1 MNGTNDQM
9 GLLNKKKEPMI
20 NQPEDMS
27 PLESVTHLFS
37 AIQLVDQDAS
47 YEERI
52 SWSRSIAELFPK
64 LSIDRAENFLNEAY
78 QVLNGQTSSDRSDYL
93 VRLLDRI
100 NTLLSPDQ
108 INSMGPK
115 IADLIEADGIVMTSE
130 MEIARLIETRLNIKI
145 SIDEDL

>member
-1 MNGTNDQM
+1 M
-9 GLLNKKKEPMI
+9 GLLNNKKQPII

-27 PLESVTHLFS
+27 PLESVTHLFA
-37 AIQLVDQDAS
+37 AIQLVDQDAN

-52 SWSRSIAELFPK
+52 SWSRSIAELFPE
-64 LSIDRAENFLNEAY
+64 LSMDRAENFLNESY
-78 QVLNGQTSSDRSDYL
+78 KVLSGQTSSDRSDYL

-100 NTLLSPDQ
+100 NTLLSPEQ

-130 MEIARLIETRLNIKI
+130 MEIAKLIETRLNIKI

>member
-1 MNGTNDQM
+1 M
-9 GLLNKKKEPMI
+9 GLLNNKKEPII

-27 PLESVTHLFS
+27 PLESVTHLFA
-37 AIQLVDQDAS
+37 AIQLVDQDAN

-52 SWSRSIAELFPK
+52 SWSRSIAELFPE
-64 LSIDRAENFLNEAY
+64 LSMDRAENFLNESY
-78 QVLNGQTSSDRSDYL
+78 QVLSGQTSSDRSDYL

-100 NTLLSPDQ
+100 NTLLSPEQ

-130 MEIARLIETRLNIKI
+130 MEIAKLIETRLNIKI

>member
-1 MNGTNDQM
+1 
-9 GLLNKKKEPMI
+9 MI

-27 PLESVTHLFS
+27 PLESVTHLFV

-52 SWSRSIAELFPK
+52 SWSRSIAELFPE

>member
-1 MNGTNDQM
+1 
-9 GLLNKKKEPMI
+9 MI

-27 PLESVTHLFS
+27 PLESVTHLFA
-37 AIQLVDQDAS
+37 AIQLVDQDAN

-52 SWSRSIAELFPK
+52 SWSRSIAELFPE

>member
-1 MNGTNDQM
+1 
-9 GLLNKKKEPMI
+9 MI

-27 PLESVTHLFS
+27 PLESVTHLFA
-37 AIQLVDQDAS
+37 AIQLVEQDAS

-52 SWSRSIAELFPK
+52 SWSRSIAELFPE

>member
-1 MNGTNDQM
+1 M
-9 GLLNKKKEPMI
+9 GLLNNKKQPII

-27 PLESVTHLFS
+27 PLESVTHLFA
-37 AIQLVDQDAS
+37 AIQLVDQDAN

-52 SWSRSIAELFPK
+52 SWSRSIAELFPE
-64 LSIDRAENFLNEAY
+64 LSMDRAENFLNESY
-78 QVLNGQTSSDRSDYL
+78 QVLSGQTSSDRSDYL

-100 NTLLSPDQ
+100 NTLLSPEQ

-130 MEIARLIETRLNIKI
+130 MEIAKLIETRLNIKI

>member
-1 MNGTNDQM
+1 
-9 GLLNKKKEPMI
+9 MI

-27 PLESVTHLFS
+27 PLESVTHLFA

-52 SWSRSIAELFPK
+52 SWSRSIEELFPE

>member
-1 MNGTNDQM
+1 
-9 GLLNKKKEPMI
+9 MI

-27 PLESVTHLFS
+27 PLESVTHLFA

-52 SWSRSIAELFPK
+52 SWSRSIAELFPE

-93 VRLLDRI
+93 VRLLGRI

-115 IADLIEADGIVMTSE
+115 IANLIEADGIVMTSE

>member
-1 MNGTNDQM
+1 M
-9 GLLNKKKEPMI
+9 
-20 NQPEDMS
+20 
-27 PLESVTHLFS
+27 
-37 AIQLVDQDAS
+37 
-47 YEERI
+47 
-52 SWSRSIAELFPK
+52 
-64 LSIDRAENFLNEAY
+64 DRAENFLNEAY
-78 QVLNGQTSSDRSDYL
+78 QVLSGQTSSDRSDYI

-100 NTLLSPDQ
+100 NTLLLPEQ

>member
-1 MNGTNDQM
+1 M
-9 GLLNKKKEPMI
+9 GLLNNKKGPII

-27 PLESVTHLFS
+27 PLESVTHLFA
-37 AIQLVDQDAS
+37 AIQLVDQDAN
-47 YEERI
+47 YDERI
-52 SWSRSIAELFPK
+52 SWSRSIAELFPE
-64 LSIDRAENFLNEAY
+64 LSMDRAENFLNEAY

-100 NTLLSPDQ
+100 NTLLSPEQ

-130 MEIARLIETRLNIKI
+130 MEIAKLIETRLNINI

>member
-1 MNGTNDQM
+1 M
-9 GLLNKKKEPMI
+9 GLLNNKKGPII

-27 PLESVTHLFS
+27 PLESVTHLFA
-37 AIQLVDQDAS
+37 AIQLVDQDAN
-47 YEERI
+47 YDERI
-52 SWSRSIAELFPK
+52 SWSRSIAELFPE
-64 LSIDRAENFLNEAY
+64 LSMDRAENFLNESY
-78 QVLNGQTSSDRSDYL
+78 QVLIGQTSSDRSDYL

-100 NTLLSPDQ
+100 NTLLSPEQ

-130 MEIARLIETRLNIKI
+130 MEIAKLIETRLNIKI

>member
-1 MNGTNDQM
+1 M
-9 GLLNKKKEPMI
+9 GLLNNKKGPII

-27 PLESVTHLFS
+27 PLESVTHLFA
-37 AIQLVDQDAS
+37 AIQLVDQDAN

-52 SWSRSIAELFPK
+52 SWSRSIAELFPE
-64 LSIDRAENFLNEAY
+64 LSMDRAEYFLNDSY
-78 QVLNGQTSSDRSDYL
+78 QVLSGQTSSDRSDYL

-100 NTLLSPDQ
+100 NTLLSPEQ

-130 MEIARLIETRLNIKI
+130 MEIAKLIETRLNIKI

>member
-1 MNGTNDQM
+1 M
-9 GLLNKKKEPMI
+9 GLLNNKKGPII

-27 PLESVTHLFS
+27 PLESVAHLFA
-37 AIQLVDQDAS
+37 AIQLVDQDAN

-52 SWSRSIAELFPK
+52 SWSRAIAELFPE
-64 LSIDRAENFLNEAY
+64 LSMDRAENFLNESY
-78 QVLNGQTSSDRSDYL
+78 QVLSGQTSSDRSDYL
-93 VRLLDRI
+93 ARLLDRI
-100 NTLLSPDQ
+100 NTLLSPEQ

-130 MEIARLIETRLNIKI
+130 MEIAKLIETRLNIKI

>member
-1 MNGTNDQM
+1 M
-9 GLLNKKKEPMI
+9 GLLNNKKEPII

-27 PLESVTHLFS
+27 PLESVTHLFA
-37 AIQLVDQDAS
+37 AIQLVDQDAN

-52 SWSRSIAELFPK
+52 SWSRSIAELFPE
-64 LSIDRAENFLNEAY
+64 LSMDRAENFLNESY
-78 QVLNGQTSSDRSDYL
+78 KVLSGQTSSDRSDYL

-100 NTLLSPDQ
+100 NTLLSPEQ

-130 MEIARLIETRLNIKI
+130 MEIAKLIETRLNIKI

>member
-1 MNGTNDQM
+1 M
-9 GLLNKKKEPMI
+9 GLLNNKKGPII

-27 PLESVTHLFS
+27 PLESVTHLFA
-37 AIQLVDQDAS
+37 AIQLVDQDAN

-52 SWSRSIAELFPK
+52 SWSRSFAELFPE
-64 LSIDRAENFLNEAY
+64 LSMDRAENFLNESY
-78 QVLNGQTSSDRSDYL
+78 QVLSGQTSSDRSDYL

-100 NTLLSPDQ
+100 NTLLSPEQ

-130 MEIARLIETRLNIKI
+130 MEIAKLIETRLNIKI

>member
-1 MNGTNDQM
+1 
-9 GLLNKKKEPMI
+9 MI

-27 PLESVTHLFS
+27 PLESVTHLFA

-52 SWSRSIAELFPK
+52 SWSRSIAELFPE

-130 MEIARLIETRLNIKI
+130 MEIARLVETRLNIKI

>member
-1 MNGTNDQM
+1 M
-9 GLLNKKKEPMI
+9 GLLNNKKGPII

-27 PLESVTHLFS
+27 PLESVTHLFA
-37 AIQLVDQDAS
+37 AIQLVDQDAN

-52 SWSRSIAELFPK
+52 SWSRSIAELFPE
-64 LSIDRAENFLNEAY
+64 LAMDRAENFLNEAY
-78 QVLNGQTSSDRSDYL
+78 QVLSGQTSSDRSDYL

-100 NTLLSPDQ
+100 NTLLSPEQ

-130 MEIARLIETRLNIKI
+130 MEIAKLIETRLNIKI

>member
-1 MNGTNDQM
+1 M
-9 GLLNKKKEPMI
+9 GLLNNKKQSII

-27 PLESVTHLFS
+27 PLESVTHLFA
-37 AIQLVDQDAS
+37 AIQLVDQDAN

-52 SWSRSIAELFPK
+52 SWSRSIAELFPE
-64 LSIDRAENFLNEAY
+64 LSMDRAENFLNESY
-78 QVLNGQTSSDRSDYL
+78 QVLSGQTSSDRSDYL

-100 NTLLSPDQ
+100 NTLLSPEQ

-130 MEIARLIETRLNIKI
+130 MEIAKLIETRLNIKI

>member
-1 MNGTNDQM
+1 
-9 GLLNKKKEPMI
+9 MI

-27 PLESVTHLFS
+27 PLESVTHLFA

-52 SWSRSIAELFPK
+52 SWSRSIAELFPE

-93 VRLLDRI
+93 VRLLGRI

-130 MEIARLIETRLNIKI
+130 MEIAKLIETKLNIKI

>member
-1 MNGTNDQM
+1 
-9 GLLNKKKEPMI
+9 MI

-27 PLESVTHLFS
+27 PLESVTHLFA

-52 SWSRSIAELFPK
+52 SWSRSIAELFPE

-93 VRLLDRI
+93 VRLLGRI

-130 MEIARLIETRLNIKI
+130 MEIAKLIETRLSIKI

>member
-1 MNGTNDQM
+1 M
-9 GLLNKKKEPMI
+9 GLLNNKKGPII

-27 PLESVTHLFS
+27 PLESVTHLFA
-37 AIQLVDQDAS
+37 AIQLVDQDAN

-52 SWSRSIAELFPK
+52 SWSRSIAELFPE
-64 LSIDRAENFLNEAY
+64 LSMDRAENFLNESY
-78 QVLNGQTSSDRSDYL
+78 QVLSGQTSSDRSDYL

-100 NTLLSPDQ
+100 NTLLSPEQ

-130 MEIARLIETRLNIKI
+130 MEIAKLIETRLSIKI

>member
-1 MNGTNDQM
+1 M
-9 GLLNKKKEPMI
+9 GLLNNKKQPII

-27 PLESVTHLFS
+27 PLESVTHLFA
-37 AIQLVDQDAS
+37 AIQLVDQDAN

-52 SWSRSIAELFPK
+52 SWSRSIAELFPE
-64 LSIDRAENFLNEAY
+64 LSMDRAENFLNESY
-78 QVLNGQTSSDRSDYL
+78 QVLIGQTSSDRSDYL

-100 NTLLSPDQ
+100 NTLLSPEQ

>member
-1 MNGTNDQM
+1 
-9 GLLNKKKEPMI
+9 MI

-27 PLESVTHLFS
+27 PLESVTHLFA

-52 SWSRSIAELFPK
+52 SWSRSIAELFPE

-78 QVLNGQTSSDRSDYL
+78 RVLNGQTSSDRSDYL

-100 NTLLSPDQ
+100 SALLSPDQ
-108 INSMGPK
+108 ITSMGPK

>member
-1 MNGTNDQM
+1 M
-9 GLLNKKKEPMI
+9 GLLNNKKGPII

-27 PLESVTHLFS
+27 PLESVTHLFA
-37 AIQLVDQDAS
+37 AIQLVDQDAN
-47 YEERI
+47 YDERI
-52 SWSRSIAELFPK
+52 SWSRSIAELFPE
-64 LSIDRAENFLNEAY
+64 LAMDRAENFLNEAY
-78 QVLNGQTSSDRSDYL
+78 QVLSGQTSSDRSDYL

-100 NTLLSPDQ
+100 NTLLSPEQ

-130 MEIARLIETRLNIKI
+130 MEIAKLIETRLNIKI

>member
-1 MNGTNDQM
+1 M
-9 GLLNKKKEPMI
+9 EPII

-27 PLESVTHLFS
+27 PLESVTHLFA

-47 YEERI
+47 YKERI
-52 SWSRSIAELFPK
+52 SWSRSIAELFPE

>member
-1 MNGTNDQM
+1 M
-9 GLLNKKKEPMI
+9 GLLNNKKGPII

-27 PLESVTHLFS
+27 PLESVTHLFA
-37 AIQLVDQDAS
+37 AIQLVDQDAN

-52 SWSRSIAELFPK
+52 SWSRSIAELFPE

-100 NTLLSPDQ
+100 NTLLSPEQ

-130 MEIARLIETRLNIKI
+130 MEIAKLIETRLNINI

>member
-1 MNGTNDQM
+1 M
-9 GLLNKKKEPMI
+9 GLLNNKKEPII

-27 PLESVTHLFS
+27 PLESVTHLFA
-37 AIQLVDQDAS
+37 AIQLVDQDAN

-52 SWSRSIAELFPK
+52 SLSRSIAELFPE
-64 LSIDRAENFLNEAY
+64 LSMDRAENFLNESY
-78 QVLNGQTSSDRSDYL
+78 QVLSGQTSSDRSDYL

-100 NTLLSPDQ
+100 NTLLSPEQ

-130 MEIARLIETRLNIKI
+130 MEIAKLIETRLNIKI

>member
-1 MNGTNDQM
+1 M
-9 GLLNKKKEPMI
+9 GLLNNKKQPII

-27 PLESVTHLFS
+27 PLESVTHLFA
-37 AIQLVDQDAS
+37 AIQLVDQDAN

-52 SWSRSIAELFPK
+52 SWSSSIAELFHE
-64 LSIDRAENFLNEAY
+64 LSMNRAENFLNEAY
-78 QVLNGQTSSDRSDYL
+78 QVLSGQTSSDRSDYL

-100 NTLLSPDQ
+100 NTLLSPEQ

-130 MEIARLIETRLNIKI
+130 MEIAKLIETRLNIKI

>member
-1 MNGTNDQM
+1 
-9 GLLNKKKEPMI
+9 MI

-27 PLESVTHLFS
+27 PLESVTHLFA
-37 AIQLVDQDAS
+37 AIQIVDQDAS

-52 SWSRSIAELFPK
+52 SWSRSIAELFPE

>member
-1 MNGTNDQM
+1 M
-9 GLLNKKKEPMI
+9 GLLNNKKGPII

-27 PLESVTHLFS
+27 PLESVTHLFA
-37 AIQLVDQDAS
+37 AIQLVDQDAN

-52 SWSRSIAELFPK
+52 SWSRSIAELFPE
-64 LSIDRAENFLNEAY
+64 LSMDRAENFLNEAY
-78 QVLNGQTSSDRSDYL
+78 QVLSGQTSSDRSDYL

>member
-9 GLLNKKKEPMI
+9 GLLNKKKESMI

-27 PLESVTHLFS
+27 PLESVTHLFA
-37 AIQLVDQDAS
+37 AIQIVDQDAS

-52 SWSRSIAELFPK
+52 SWSRSIAELFPE

-145 SIDEDL
+145 SIDEHL

>member
-1 MNGTNDQM
+1 M
-9 GLLNKKKEPMI
+9 GLLNNKKGPII

-27 PLESVTHLFS
+27 PLESVTHLFA
-37 AIQLVDQDAS
+37 AIQLVDQDAN
-47 YEERI
+47 YDERI
-52 SWSRSIAELFPK
+52 SWSRSIAELFPE
-64 LSIDRAENFLNEAY
+64 LSMDRAENFLNESY
-78 QVLNGQTSSDRSDYL
+78 QVLSGQTSSDRSDYL

-100 NTLLSPDQ
+100 NTLLSPEQ

-130 MEIARLIETRLNIKI
+130 MEIAKLIETRLSIKI

>member
-1 MNGTNDQM
+1 M
-9 GLLNKKKEPMI
+9 GLLNNKKGPII

-27 PLESVTHLFS
+27 PLESVTHLFA
-37 AIQLVDQDAS
+37 AIQLVDQDAN

-52 SWSRSIAELFPK
+52 SWSRSIAELFPE
-64 LSIDRAENFLNEAY
+64 LSMDRAENFLNESY
-78 QVLNGQTSSDRSDYL
+78 QVLIGQTSSDRSDYL

-100 NTLLSPDQ
+100 NTLLSPEQ

-130 MEIARLIETRLNIKI
+130 MEIAKLIETRLNIKI

>member
-1 MNGTNDQM
+1 
-9 GLLNKKKEPMI
+9 MI

-52 SWSRSIAELFPK
+52 SWSRSIAELFPE

>member
-1 MNGTNDQM
+1 M
-9 GLLNKKKEPMI
+9 GLLNNKKGPII

-27 PLESVTHLFS
+27 PLESVTHLFA
-37 AIQLVDQDAS
+37 AIQLVDQDAN

-52 SWSRSIAELFPK
+52 SWSRSIAELFPE
-64 LSIDRAENFLNEAY
+64 LSMDRAENFLNEAY

-100 NTLLSPDQ
+100 NTLLSPEQ

-130 MEIARLIETRLNIKI
+130 MEIAKLIETRLNINI

>member
-1 MNGTNDQM
+1 M
-9 GLLNKKKEPMI
+9 GLLNNKKGPII

-27 PLESVTHLFS
+27 PLESVTHLFA
-37 AIQLVDQDAS
+37 AIQLVDQDAN

-52 SWSRSIAELFPK
+52 SLSRSIAELFPE
-64 LSIDRAENFLNEAY
+64 LSMDRAENFLNESY
-78 QVLNGQTSSDRSDYL
+78 QVLSGKTSSDRSDYL

-100 NTLLSPDQ
+100 NTLLSPEQ

-130 MEIARLIETRLNIKI
+130 MEIAKLIETRLNIKI

>member
-1 MNGTNDQM
+1 
-9 GLLNKKKEPMI
+9 MI
-20 NQPEDMS
+20 NQPDDMS
-27 PLESVTHLFS
+27 PLESVTHLFA

-52 SWSRSIAELFPK
+52 SWSRSIAELFPE

-108 INSMGPK
+108 INSMGPR